1 MICALV
7 LAAGRSE
14 RMGTQK
20 LLLPLGGKPVIAR
33 IVDELQQSPLQETV
47 VVVGRD
53 GEKVQQALKG
63 RAVSFVTNP
72 DFAGD
77 MLSSVRCGLRAIPA
91 GRVAVLVVLGDQP
104 NIASQLV
111 RKLIEA
117 FKESGRGIIVPAHN
131 GHCGHPLLIAT
142 RFRDELLSR
151 HEGVGLHGLLDAHPE
166 EVFRLEI
173 SDAAVLEDIDTPDDY
188 QRHLSSIANGVSVCK
203 PAVVST

>member
-20 LLLPLGGKPVIAR
+20 LLLPLGGQPVIAR

-53 GEKVQQALKG
+53 AEKIQQALKG
-63 RAVSFVTNP
+63 RAATFVTNP
-72 DFAGD
+72 DFTGD

-91 GRVAVLVVLGDQP
+91 GCVAVLVVLGDQP
-104 NIASQLV
+104 NLTSELV
-111 RKLIEA
+111 RKLISA
-117 FKESGRGIIVPAHN
+117 YNESGREIIVPAHN
-131 GHCGHPLLIAT
+131 GHRGHPLLFAT

-151 HEGVGLHGLLDAHPE
+151 HGEVGLHGLLDAHHE

-173 SDAAVLEDIDTPDDY
+173 SDAAVLEDMDTPEDY
-188 QRHLSSIANGVSVCK
+188 QRHLSSIVN
-203 PAVVST
+203 